1 MDMYG
6 NILKVTEIAIADEIA
21 SAAELVM
28 GKSSRVPVTLV
39 RGYDFTSYDS
49 SISKITR
56 SKKDDLFR

>member
-1 MDMYG
+1 MYG
-6 NILKVTEIAIADEIA
+6 NILRVTEIAIADEIA

-28 GKSSRVPVTLV
+28 GKSSRIPVVIV
-39 RGYDFTSYDS
+39 RGCNYISGDF